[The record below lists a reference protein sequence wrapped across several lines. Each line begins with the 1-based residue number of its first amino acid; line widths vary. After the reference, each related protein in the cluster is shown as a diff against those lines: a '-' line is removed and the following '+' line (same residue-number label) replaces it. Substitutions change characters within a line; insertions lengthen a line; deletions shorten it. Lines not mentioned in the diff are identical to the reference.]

1 MSFVTALI
9 LFKMKSFGLTFYVI
23 LAFINKLK
31 YLLEQKG
38 LFLMCWRSAPHVVYD
53 MLRSELATKRRK

>member
-9 LFKMKSFGLTFYVI
+9 LFKMKRFGLTLYVN

-38 LFLMCWRSAPHVVYD
+38 LFLMR
-53 MLRSELATKRRK
+53 